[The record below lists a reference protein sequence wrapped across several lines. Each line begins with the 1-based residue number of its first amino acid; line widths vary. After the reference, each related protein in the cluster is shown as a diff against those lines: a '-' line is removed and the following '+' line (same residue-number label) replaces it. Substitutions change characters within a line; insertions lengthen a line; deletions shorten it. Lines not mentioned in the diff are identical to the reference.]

1 MSTTCIKLPR
11 SRSARKTEA
20 AYIVGESEVDETINI
35 FLGHN
40 APEGRGSLLKYTMG
54 AWPHLKV
61 KFSPGALPVASQ
73 FYFMRLHHVKG
84 GTHQLSLSSANCWG
98 LPDKLS
104 VSVSSVVTI
113 RLRAMTAVTLTLETS
128 SFPVQCLLSSLVTE
142 ERKVKEGHQEERNGP

>member
-11 SRSARKTEA
+11 SRSGRKTEA
-20 AYIVGESEVDETINI
+20 AYIVGKSEVEETINI

-40 APEGRGSLLKYTMG
+40 APKGRGSLLKYTMG

-61 KFSPGALPVASQ
+61 KISPGALPVASQ

-84 GTHQLSLSSANCWG
+84 GTHQLSLSPANCWG

-104 VSVSSVVTI
+104 VSVSPAVKI
-113 RLRAMTAVTLTLETS
+113 RLSNGSCYPDTGDLFLS
-128 SFPVQCLLSSLVTE
+128 SRCLLSSLVTE
-142 ERKVKEGHQEERNGP
+142 ERKVKGGHQEERNGP